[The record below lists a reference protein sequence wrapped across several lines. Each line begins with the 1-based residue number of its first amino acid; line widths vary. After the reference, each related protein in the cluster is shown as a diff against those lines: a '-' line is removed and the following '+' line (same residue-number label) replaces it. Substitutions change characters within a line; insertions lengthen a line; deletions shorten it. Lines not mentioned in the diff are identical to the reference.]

1 MRSNTTVTGSV
12 RTANLS
18 VTDTSSN
25 VNVATLTSFTLI
37 SLRDAKREKCMVE
50 EVMQRSG
57 WWRSG

>member
-37 SLRDAKREKCMVE
+37 SLRDAKRETCMVE

-57 WWRSG
+57 WRRSG